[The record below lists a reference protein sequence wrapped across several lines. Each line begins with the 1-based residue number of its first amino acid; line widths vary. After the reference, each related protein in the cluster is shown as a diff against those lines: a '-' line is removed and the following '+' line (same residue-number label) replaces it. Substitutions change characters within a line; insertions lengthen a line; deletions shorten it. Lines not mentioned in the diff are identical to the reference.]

1 MRIGRALSEA
11 RRRAGL
17 TQRQLAERAG
27 VPQPTVARIE
37 RDTVSPL
44 VATLQRLLRETG
56 QELSLQ
62 PRLGD
67 GVDRSLIRDRL
78 KLTPR
83 ERIGLAVAEARGMPA
98 IRLRR

>member
-1 MRIGRALSEA
+1 
-11 RRRAGL
+11 
-17 TQRQLAERAG
+17 
-27 VPQPTVARIE
+27 VARIE

-44 VATLQRLLRETG
+44 VATFQRLLRETG